1 MPSCILAPPE
11 QAKRITGSFSAVAR
25 STARV
30 SFSPTLW
37 PMLLIKNLASQ
48 TPTTVSSPWIRHFPV
63 TIASLSLD
71 FSLAAA
77 SFFSYPGK
85 FNGLETSI
93 SLSHSSKLPS
103 SAIISILRYAWTRKY
118 PPHFGQI

>member
-11 QAKRITGSFSAVAR
+11 QAKRITGSFSSVAR
-25 STARV
+25 STALV
-30 SFSPTLW
+30 IFSPTLW

-48 TPTTVSSPWIRHFPV
+48 TPTTVFCPWIVHDPV
-63 TIASLSLD
+63 TMASLSCD
-71 FSLAAA
+71 FSRAAA

-85 FNGLETSI
+85 LNGLETCMN
-93 SLSHSSKLPS
+93 LSHSSKLPS
-103 SAIISILRYAWTRKY
+103 SAIISIRRYAWTRKY